1 MYLFIVD
8 IVVMAR
14 VPDPDVY
21 LQATHVAVE
30 GARDMYTIVHKLLI
44 LALRLFSSMF
54 LSQDTFIA
62 FVRWATKG
70 AIAFSRTF
78 VEFLG
83 L

>member
-8 IVVMAR
+8 IVVMAS
-14 VPDPDVY
+14 VSNTDIY
-21 LQATHVAVE
+21 LQATHIAVE

-62 FVRWATKG
+62 FVRWAAKG
-70 AIAFSRTF
+70 AIALRSNF
-78 VEFLG
+78 VEFLA